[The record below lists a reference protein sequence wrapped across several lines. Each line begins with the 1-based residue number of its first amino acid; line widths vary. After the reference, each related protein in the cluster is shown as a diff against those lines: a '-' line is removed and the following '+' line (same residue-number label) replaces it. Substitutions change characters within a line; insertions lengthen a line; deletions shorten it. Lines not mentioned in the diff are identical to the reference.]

1 MLPWCLS
8 HQVLCSS
15 LTILWWIPNFIGCGC
30 WLLVHIYDQF
40 GIKPFKKHIF
50 WKKNTKAKIKIRL
63 CWMEYFLLTW
73 TTANYQHA
81 EALSC
86 SPNSHFF
93 FTQVTEEKIGFI
105 FFPPTSYTDWLSTPP
120 GCSVLLPNLVLC
132 RSGLKSFFFVV
143 VVFFK

>member
-15 LTILWWIPNFIGCGC
+15 LTILWWITNFIGCGC

-73 TTANYQHA
+73 TIANYQHA
-81 EALSC
+81 ETLSC

-93 FTQVTEEKIGFI
+93 LYPSYWGKDWVYLFSSYQLHWLAVHTARMFCVIAQFSVVQIRPQV
-105 FFPPTSYTDWLSTPP
+105 
-120 GCSVLLPNLVLC
+120 
-132 RSGLKSFFFVV
+132 FFFF
-143 VVFFK
+143 FFK